1 MNIRKLKERVRGD
14 VLDDSETRARY
25 SRDASFFQV
34 TPQVVVFPRDVLD
47 LKALVAFVEEERKEG
62 NSLSLTP
69 RAAGTDMTGGS
80 IGESIIVGF
89 EKYFNHM
96 REVNGD
102 FAVAEPGVFYRDFE
116 RETLK
121 KGMIMPS
128 FPASREICALGGMVS
143 NNAGGEKTLKYGKTE
158 KYVRELKMI
167 LSDGE
172 EYVIKP
178 LTREELIKKIK
189 GKSFEAQIYKKM
201 YKLIE
206 EHYEEIMNAR
216 PKVSKNSA
224 GYALWN
230 VWDKEKGVF
239 DLTKLI
245 VGSLGTLGLLTEIKL
260 GLVPLKKHS
269 RMMAVFLYD
278 AELLSR
284 IVDMVLPYDP
294 EAFESYDNNTFMLA
308 LRYFYSFA
316 KLMGVKSIISLGL
329 KFIPELI
336 LIATRGIPKLVL
348 LLEFTHDNENFL
360 RATMSRLE
368 KDIGKFNV
376 KVRILENEAEA
387 QKYHAV
393 RRESFNL
400 LRQKIKNKRTAPFID
415 DIVVA
420 PPFLSEFLPQLDAIL
435 KQYPLTYTLA
445 GHVGDGNFHIIPLMN
460 LKDEKERGMIPE
472 LMDKVYDL
480 VLRYGGSLTGEHND
494 GLIRSPY
501 LRKMF
506 GDSTYKL
513 FEEVKMIFDP
523 HAIFNPGKKVGSDLR
538 FALDHI
544 RRD

>member
-14 VLDDSETRARY
+14 VLDDSETRVRY

-96 REVNGD
+96 RKVNGD

-230 VWDKEKGVF
+230 VWDKERGVF

-245 VGSLGTLGLLTEIKL
+245 VGSQGTLGLLTEIKL

-420 PPFLSEFLPQLDAIL
+420 PQLDAIL

>member
-14 VLDDSETRARY
+14 VLDDSETRVRY

-230 VWDKEKGVF
+230 VWDKERGVF

-245 VGSLGTLGLLTEIKL
+245 VGSQGTLGLLTEIKL

>member
-96 REVNGD
+96 RKVNGD

-245 VGSLGTLGLLTEIKL
+245 VGSQGTLGLLTEIKL

>member
-14 VLDDSETRARY
+14 VLDDSETRVRY

-47 LKALVAFVEEERKEG
+47 LKALVAFVEEERKDG

-245 VGSLGTLGLLTEIKL
+245 VGSQGTLGLLTEIKL

-278 AELLSR
+278 VELLSR

>member
-14 VLDDSETRARY
+14 VLDDSETRVRY

-245 VGSLGTLGLLTEIKL
+245 VGSQGTLGLLTEIKL